1 MQLLQGDGIG
11 RAGHIQEDV
20 LGVVDGWEEVGFLP
34 MGQMGV
40 EAGLGREGG
49 IGWDE
54 GHELPSQAMVGSD
67 AGRMEASGQRG
78 DADPVV
84 VVAADEQD

>member
-1 MQLLQGDGIG
+1 
-11 RAGHIQEDV
+11 
-20 LGVVDGWEEVGFLP
+20 

-54 GHELPSQAMVGSD
+54 GHELPSQAVVGSD

-78 DADPVV
+78 DADRV